1 MPEDYPATDSHLVTL
16 CHLDELPDGSARGFD
31 PFGQGRDAI
40 FVVRRGNSLK
50 SYRNVCPHQGA
61 SMPWRK
67 NAYLNHDATRIV
79 CAAHGAQFDID
90 TGQCLLGAALGKSL
104 QPVAILITT
113 DEKVQVRLNKD
124 Q

>member
-1 MPEDYPATDSHLVTL
+1 
-16 CHLDELPDGSARGFD
+16 
-31 PFGQGRDAI
+31 
-40 FVVRRGNSLK
+40 
-50 SYRNVCPHQGA
+50 
-61 SMPWRK
+61 MPWRE

-90 TGQCLLGAALGKSL
+90 TGQMLAGRGLGQVL
-104 QPVAILITT
+104 QPVAILFTT